1 MIDSLLLIISPLF
14 SAWISF
20 IILNFLAKV
29 VGFMRLVV
37 ILSSHIMIW
46 IDGKFGICFIF
57 MKESHVCLSWICCLC
72 RRILWRRI
80 IDRSSSLFHI
90 RMLVLLA
97 INRVKRRWRNITNEF
112 MLLGRRCT
120 NTLFIF
126 IKLMVIYGVR
136 IVIWGL
142 LLVLCTSR
150 PAL

>member
-29 VGFMRLVV
+29 VGFMRLMV
-37 ILSSHIMIW
+37 ILGSHIMIW
-46 IDGKFGICFIF
+46 MDSKFGISFII
-57 MKESHVCLSWICCLC
+57 MNKPHVCLSWLICMC
-72 RRILWRRI
+72 RLVLWRRI
-80 IDRSSSLFHI
+80 IGRSSSLFHI

-97 INRVKRRWRNITNEF
+97 INRVKRRWRNIANEF

-120 NTLFIF
+120 NTVFIF
-126 IKLMVIYGVR
+126 IKFMVIYGVR